1 MVMAF
6 FVTTNQLIAN
16 HLHPVCIRWLRFV
29 YGHVNAV
36 HVLLTLLFC
45 IFFCGGTHLRC
56 RSTQSRTVSN
66 SPKMKTLLT
75 TLLCLLLGATFA
87 SAGSLKGH
95 VYDQKTGEPLVG
107 VTVVLD
113 QTKLVALTGLDGSFE
128 FKKISTGKF
137 TLHISHL
144 TYKTL
149 TKEVTVQESDN
160 LALNI
165 YLSER
170 SSKNLS
176 EVVIAGGTK
185 ASSENT
191 ARKLEQKS
199 VQVMNVVSG
208 QAIEVSPD
216 LTVAN
221 VIQRVSGISIE
232 RSSNGDGQY
241 AILRGMD
248 KRYNYTLIN
257 GVKIPSP
264 DNKFRYVP
272 LDIFPSELLDRLEV
286 YKSLTPNMEGDAVGG
301 VVNMVMKDA
310 PGRFSLNANV
320 ATGYSQM
327 VLDKGFTSF
336 DAGDIHSKS
345 PYEMHGKNYKATPAD
360 FATGTLDYKNKGFA
374 PNLVAGLSIGQRF
387 LHDKLGVI
395 LAGSFQNTYRGTTST
410 FYKHDMDTLHYAVLT
425 SMQNRQYSE
434 QQQRS
439 GFHGKIDYVFN
450 KNNKL
455 SLYNAYMNLQS
466 YQTREG
472 ITTDLSDGIFNPL
485 TGNAQLSYESRSR
498 KTTQQI
504 YNSTLHGD
512 HHIVPGKLK
521 LQWSAVFSSAR
532 NEVPDNTSISLNG
545 VRNNFQETRTTIDG
559 SSRRWE
565 RNTDNDIAGY
575 LDLTYTA
582 RIAGTKVDFSA
593 GGLYRDKQRSS
604 FYNNYTFRPSDTKAL
619 YGKDFTSYTDI
630 VWDIQNPGG
639 AVGNPLTY
647 DASEKTSAGYG
658 MFKFKV
664 SDLEVTGGVRVE
676 HTNQGYHM
684 LFPQGED
691 RPTGSQVYTDVLPSL
706 NLKYELTEH
715 QNLRGS
721 YFRSLNRPGFFEIV
735 PSKIVL
741 EDYQERGNPDLKR
754 AIADNFDLRYE
765 LFPNHSD
772 QLLFGVF
779 YKRIQDPI
787 ENTIR
792 ADATRPQDQYYS
804 AGNFG
809 TARNYGLEIDYIK
822 FFSKIGFKAN
832 YTYTHSS
839 ITTSKSLRIR
849 DEKGDIKTIAVD
861 QTRPLYG
868 QSEHIGNLSILYKD
882 IQHGWDAQLAGAYT
896 GPRIVTVAQYIDN
909 DLWQK
914 GFVQMDI
921 SVEKRFK
928 NNFSIFAKAGNLL
941 NTPAEIF
948 IKGTNPQND
957 DIPGQGKAGETLIR
971 KEYYKQT
978 YLLGLRYK
986 L

>member
-1 MVMAF
+1 
-6 FVTTNQLIAN
+6 
-16 HLHPVCIRWLRFV
+16 
-29 YGHVNAV
+29 
-36 HVLLTLLFC
+36 
-45 IFFCGGTHLRC
+45 
-56 RSTQSRTVSN
+56 
-66 SPKMKTLLT
+66 MKTLLT
-75 TLLCLLLGATFA
+75 TLLCLLLSITFA

-107 VTVVLD
+107 VTVVMD

-128 FKKISTGKF
+128 FKKLTAGKF

-149 TKEVTVQESDN
+149 TKEVTVLESDN
-160 LALNI
+160 PALNI

-176 EVVIAGGTK
+176 EVVITGGSK

-310 PGRFSLNANV
+310 PGKLSLNANV

-336 DAGDIHSKS
+336 DAGNIQSKS
-345 PYEMHGKNYKATPAD
+345 PYEAHGKSYNATPAD
-360 FATGTLDYKNKGFA
+360 FATGTLDYKNKNFA

-387 LHDKLGVI
+387 LHNKLGVI
-395 LAGSFQNTYRGTTST
+395 LAGSFQNIYRGTTST
-410 FYKHDMDTLHYAVLT
+410 FYKNDMDTGHYSVLT

-439 GFHGKIDYVFN
+439 GLHGKIDYVFN
-450 KNNKL
+450 ENNKL

-466 YQTREG
+466 FQTREG
-472 ITTDLSDGIFNPL
+472 ITTNFSDGIFDPAA
-485 TGNAQLSYESRSR
+485 GNAQLTYESRSR

-512 HHIVPGKLK
+512 HHIIPGKLK
-521 LQWSAVFSSAR
+521 LQWSAVFSSAK
-532 NEVPDNTSISLNG
+532 NEIPDNTTIALNG
-545 VRNNFQETRTTIDG
+545 VRNNFRETRTTVENNG
-559 SSRRWE
+559 TSRRWE
-565 RNTDNDIAGY
+565 RNTDDDIAGY

-604 FYNNYTFRPSDTKAL
+604 FFNNYTFRPANPSAL

-630 VWDIQNPGG
+630 VWEIQNPGG

-647 DASEKTSAGYG
+647 DASEKTTSGYG
-658 MFKFKV
+658 MFKFEV
-664 SDLEVTGGVRVE
+664 AELEITGGVRVE
-676 HTNQGYHM
+676 HTDQGYHM
-684 LFPQGED
+684 FFPQGED

-706 NLKYELTEH
+706 NLKYELSEH

-765 LFPNHSD
+765 LFPKRSD
-772 QLLFGVF
+772 QLLVGVF

-832 YTYTHSS
+832 YTYTNSS

-849 DEKGDIKTIAVD
+849 DEKGDVKTIAVD

-868 QSEHIGNLSILYKD
+868 QSEHIGNLSVLYKD

-896 GPRIVTVAQYIDN
+896 GPRINTVSQYIDN
-909 DLWQK
+909 DFWQK
-914 GFVQMDI
+914 GFIQMDI
-921 SVEKRFK
+921 SVEKRFR

-941 NTPAEIF
+941 NTPTEIF
-948 IKGTNPQND
+948 IKGTDPANTNM
-957 DIPGQGKAGETLIR
+957 PGQGKANETLIR

-978 YLLGLRYK
+978 YLLGVRYK